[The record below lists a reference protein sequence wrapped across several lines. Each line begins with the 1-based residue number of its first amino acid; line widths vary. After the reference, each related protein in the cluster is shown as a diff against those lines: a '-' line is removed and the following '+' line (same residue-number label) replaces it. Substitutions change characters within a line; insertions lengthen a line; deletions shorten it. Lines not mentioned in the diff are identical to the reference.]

1 MLSLQLHRCFRL
13 QVESYRKLGQLQNAL
28 ASCVLWL
35 TSLRGRI
42 GELLAEPI
50 SFWAKVKVDS
60 VKQGGAEDL
69 RLR

>member
-13 QVESYRKLGQLQNAL
+13 QVESYQKLGLLESAL
-28 ASCVLWL
+28 ASCVQWL

-50 SFWAKVKVDS
+50 GLWARVKMDS
-60 VKQGGAEDL
+60 VKQGAEDL